1 MKASEN
7 KSIISSK
14 YLDALASTLNID
26 FPGDQN
32 DVVLPIHS
40 EKAFG
45 HANFFSSGNY
55 KWYTEININC
65 HVDIKVPLLED
76 SLGLIHFIYCS
87 KGSVTHELDGN
98 KQMLNEFQT
107 AIIYDKK
114 LSYLSFTEGE
124 EAKVVIISVAKPSS
138 VLFSNIA
145 RDIHNLFEGKL
156 VNEKFSYYG
165 SSNLKISEE
174 VAKINTTN
182 KKGLVKKLYVESII
196 QMILAMEIQ
205 HHQKDLDSQNE
216 LYGVLTLR
224 EQKIVK
230 EVAKEIRENCDYPF
244 SIKYLMDQTGLS
256 AAKLQDGFK
265 MLYNRTVTDYV
276 KNTRIEKAENL
287 IKTTDLNISEIVYS
301 IGFTSRSYFSKIF
314 KEKYNCSPRHYQERS
329 RDYSFSRIA

>member
-1 MKASEN
+1 MRTLNQKT
-7 KSIISSK
+7 ISDS
-14 YLDALASTLNID
+14 YINDLASILNLNIYSND
-26 FPGDQN
+26 DKIRANVNTSTVTGD
-32 DVVLPIHS
+32 LS
-40 EKAFG
+40 
-45 HANFFSSGNY
+45 FFSSGNY
-55 KWYTEININC
+55 KWYTEINFKC
-65 HVDIKVPLLED
+65 FSDIKIPLFKNNL
-76 SLGLIHFIYCS
+76 SLIHFMYCS
-87 KGSVTHELDGN
+87 RGSFIHELDKN
-98 KQMLNEFQT
+98 KKVVNEFQT
-107 AIIYDKK
+107 AIIYDRKT
-114 LSYLSFTEGE
+114 SFVSFNRGE
-124 EAKVVIISVAKPSS
+124 DVEVVIISVAKPSS

-182 KKGLVKKLYVESII
+182 KKGLVKKIYVESII

-314 KEKYNCSPRHYQERS
+314 KEKYNCSPRHYQERA